1 MEHSIST
8 IIAIII
14 LIPSILIFI
23 TGLHKNH
30 KITNGISIDEVKMK
44 IKVNMDKPTN
54 VYTEAQKSDKKFS
67 DLQNLV
73 QQPQKKS
80 TPLTKIRDPIFFY
93 FKNTNIINDSR
104 LEYLGKSKSLGYP
117 VYAMDKSNAGL
128 LRGTQYFEVLNIE
141 KELITK

>member
-8 IIAIII
+8 IIAIVI

-30 KITNGISIDEVKMK
+30 KVTNGSNIDEVKMK
-44 IKVNMDKPTN
+44 IKVNMDKPTD
-54 VYTEAQKSDKKFS
+54 VYSTTPKSDKQFN
-67 DLQNLV
+67 DFQNAV

-80 TPLTKIRDPIFFY
+80 TPLTKIRDPVFFY

-141 KELITK
+141 KELIRK